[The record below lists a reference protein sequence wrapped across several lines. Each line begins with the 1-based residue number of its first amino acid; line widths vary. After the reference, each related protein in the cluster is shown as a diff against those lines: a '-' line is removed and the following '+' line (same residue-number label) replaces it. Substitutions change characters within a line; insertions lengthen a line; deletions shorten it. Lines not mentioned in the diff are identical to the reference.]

1 MNEIKS
7 FPFFKN
13 YYKLYK
19 LLKTPKDKEIL
30 MNAIFDYM
38 FFDKEPKNL
47 TGDVEAIWD
56 NIFMPLEKSKNKV
69 LAGMKGGK
77 TNNQNN
83 KQTKVNEDNQT
94 NKHSFDK
101 ESNQS
106 DKQNSKQTDNQSNK
120 QNNNQKG
127 NEILIS
133 NFFIS
138 NFLFLNDY
146 NKKLIKNKILDWI
159 KYKQENH
166 KIYKEQGLKSLLTQI
181 ENITK
186 EYGVDQVINL
196 IDECMANGYQGIIF
210 DKLKSK
216 PKKGYQDIYEEV

>member
-19 LLKTPKDKEIL
+19 LLKTSKDKEIL

-77 TNNQNN
+77 T
-83 KQTKVNEDNQT
+83 
-94 NKHSFDK
+94 
-101 ESNQS
+101 
-106 DKQNSKQTDNQSNK
+106 DKQNSNQTEINKNNQVDNHIQNERANKNDKQTDK
-120 QNNNQKG
+120 QNSNQKC
-127 NEILIS
+127 NEIMIS

-166 KIYKEQGLKSLLTQI
+166 KTYKEQGLKSLLTQI
-181 ENITK
+181 ENKTK

-196 IDECMANGYQGIIF
+196 IDECMANSYQGIIF
-210 DKLKSK
+210 DKLKNK
-216 PKKGYQDIYEEV
+216 PKKGYQNIYEEV